1 MGIWLKHDVITI
13 VNAPLD
19 SVWNTW
25 SDLNS
30 MPLWMSWIE
39 SVKTVDQ
46 KTSTLPD
53 LTEWTLAA
61 NGFKFKWKAQ
71 ITERIEGQKL
81 KWESI
86 GGLPTKGSVIFD
98 ENNEVLTTVN
108 LSVTYELPKMI
119 ARIMEENI
127 LGKMVT
133 NELQANIDRFKNLV
147 EKNYMSEQS
156 NSTNV

>member
-1 MGIWLKHDVITI
+1 MGTWLEHKVITNI
-13 VNAPLD
+13 NAPLD
-19 SVWNTW
+19 NVWEAW
-25 SDLNS
+25 SDLDA

-39 SVKTVDQ
+39 SVKTIDQ

-71 ITERIEGQKL
+71 ITERIDKQKL

-86 GGLPTKGSVIFD
+86 GGLPTKGSVIFT
-98 ENNEVLTTVN
+98 ENNKKFTSVN

-133 NELQANIDRFKNLV
+133 KELQANIDRFRDLV
-147 EKNYMSEQS
+147 EKNYQKSI
-156 NSTNV
+156 

>member
-1 MGIWLKHDVITI
+1 MGIWLKHDVITT
-13 VNAPLD
+13 VNAPLEN
-19 SVWNTW
+19 VWYTW
-25 SDLNS
+25 SDLDS

-39 SVKTVDQ
+39 SVKTIDQ
-46 KTSTLPD
+46 ETSTLPD

-61 NGFKFKWKAQ
+61 NGFRFKWKAQ
-71 ITERIEGQKL
+71 ITERIERQKL

-86 GGLPTKGSVIFD
+86 GGLPTKGSVIFIT
-98 ENNEVLTTVN
+98 ENSNSTSVN

-119 ARIMEENI
+119 ARLMEENI

-147 EKNYMSEQS
+147 EKNYLLNIS
-156 NSTNV
+156 N

>member
-1 MGIWLKHDVITI
+1 MGIWLKHNVITI

-19 SVWNTW
+19 NVWKTW
-25 SDLNS
+25 SDLDS

-39 SVKTVDQ
+39 SVRTVDQ
-46 KTSTLPD
+46 NTSTLPD

-71 ITERIEGQKL
+71 ITERIEMQKL

-86 GGLPTKGSVIFD
+86 GGLPTKGSVIFSED
-98 ENNEVLTTVN
+98 NQNITSVD

-133 NELQANIDRFKNLV
+133 KELQANIDRFKDLV
-147 EKNYMSEQS
+147 ENNYKKN
-156 NSTNV
+156 T

>member
-1 MGIWLKHDVITI
+1 MGKWLDHTVISEI
-13 VNAPLD
+13 HAPVEL
-19 SVWNTW
+19 VWKFW
-25 SDLNS
+25 SDLDS
-30 MPLWMSWIE
+30 MPLWMTWIE
-39 SVKTVDQ
+39 SVKTVDE

-61 NGFKFKWKAQ
+61 NGFRFKWKAQ
-71 ITERIEGQKL
+71 ITERIERQKL

-86 GGLPTKGSVIFD
+86 GGLPTKGSVTFST
-98 ENNEVLTTVN
+98 ENTNLTSVN

-119 ARIMEENI
+119 ARLMEENI

-147 EKNYMSEQS
+147 EKNYSL
-156 NSTNV
+156 NIPN

>member
-1 MGIWLKHDVITI
+1 MGIWLEHNVITI

-19 SVWNTW
+19 NVWKTW
-25 SDLNS
+25 SDLDS

-39 SVKTVDQ
+39 SVRTVDQ
-46 KTSTLPD
+46 NTSTLPD

-71 ITERIEGQKL
+71 ITERIEMQKL

-86 GGLPTKGSVIFD
+86 GGLPTKGSVIFSED
-98 ENNEVLTTVN
+98 NQNITSVN

-133 NELQANIDRFKNLV
+133 KELQANIDRFKDLV
-147 EKNYMSEQS
+147 ENNYKKN
-156 NSTNV
+156 T

>member
-1 MGIWLKHDVITI
+1 MGIWLKHDVITTI
-13 VNAPLD
+13 NAPLEN
-19 SVWNTW
+19 VWHTW
-25 SDLNS
+25 SDLDS

-39 SVKTVDQ
+39 SVKTIDQ
-46 KTSTLPD
+46 ETSTLPD

-61 NGFKFKWKAQ
+61 NGFRFKWKAQ
-71 ITERIEGQKL
+71 ITERIERQKL

-86 GGLPTKGSVIFD
+86 GGLPTKGSVIFNT
-98 ENNEVLTTVN
+98 ENSNSTSVN

-119 ARIMEENI
+119 ARLMEENI

-147 EKNYMSEQS
+147 EKNYSL
-156 NSTNV
+156 NIPN

>member
-1 MGIWLKHDVITI
+1 MGIWLKHNVITT
-13 VNAPLD
+13 VEAPLD
-19 SVWNTW
+19 NVWQTW
-25 SDLNS
+25 SDLDS

-39 SVKTVDQ
+39 SVKTIDQ

-71 ITERIEGQKL
+71 ITERIDKQKL

-86 GGLPTKGSVIFD
+86 GGLPTKGSVTFS
-98 ENNEVLTTVN
+98 ENNEDATLVN

-133 NELQANIDRFKNLV
+133 NELQANIDRFRDLV
-147 EKNYMSEQS
+147 ENNYKNKI
-156 NSTNV
+156 